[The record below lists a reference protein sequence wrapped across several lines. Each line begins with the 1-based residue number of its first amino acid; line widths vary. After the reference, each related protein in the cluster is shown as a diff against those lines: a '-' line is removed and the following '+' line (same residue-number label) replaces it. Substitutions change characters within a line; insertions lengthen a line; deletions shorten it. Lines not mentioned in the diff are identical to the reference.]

1 MTAVKDIFCWKTFAR
16 KVFFHKGFRPVFMAD
31 GVLGPGTVN
40 FFLCLDETGI
50 VKKSAYDAN
59 LNNPGGKRLALNVK
73 TMY

>member
-1 MTAVKDIFCWKTFAR
+1 
-16 KVFFHKGFRPVFMAD
+16 MAD